1 MTQLRHQDYAPGAG
15 RDVAVLVVDA
25 IAAVPYAT
33 DGTAAGLNMLEPIV
47 TPTVST
53 RYTRVGDILLA
64 EARCAAATQK
74 RTPLLMVHGA
84 FHGWWAYRR
93 WLGTFA
99 ALGFPSY
106 ALSWR
111 GHEGSAPLT
120 SQQLCATG
128 MADYADDV
136 QSAMAAIGEP
146 LVVIGHS
153 LGGLVAQMV
162 AARSPNVRALVLVG
176 SAGPAALGATRD
188 FEWPENTPLMFPPD
202 RMRRSMFHEIDDGE
216 FAAIYGRLVPE
227 SPRALNESGLARI
240 DIPRDAIR
248 APVLIVG
255 TQYDGIGLHKSEA
268 IAAHYGADLVD
279 VPGTSHDCLVEDAG
293 LDAAHEVLR
302 WLLTKGLDRV

>member
-1 MTQLRHQDYAPGAG
+1 
-15 RDVAVLVVDA
+15 
-25 IAAVPYAT
+25 
-33 DGTAAGLNMLEPIV
+33 MLEPIV
-47 TPTVST
+47 TPTIST
-53 RYTRVGDILLA
+53 GFTRVGDILLA
-64 EARCAAATQK
+64 EARRTTATQT

-111 GHEGSAPLT
+111 GHEGSVLLT
-120 SQQLCATG
+120 PEQLCSTG

-146 LVVIGHS
+146 LVLIGHS
-153 LGGLVAQMV
+153 LGGLAAQMV
-162 AARSPNVRALVLVG
+162 AARSPKLRALVLVG

-188 FEWPENTPLMFPPD
+188 FEWPENTPLMFPAD
-202 RMRRSMFHEIDDGE
+202 RMRRSMFLGIEDGE
-216 FAAIYGRLVPE
+216 FAAIYERLVPE

-240 DIPRDAIR
+240 DIPRDAIK

-255 TQYDGIGLHKSEA
+255 TKHDGIGLHKSEA
-268 IAAHYGADLVD
+268 IASYYGADLVD

-293 LDAAHEVLR
+293 LDAAHEILR
-302 WLLTKGLDRV
+302 WLLTMGLDRA

>member
-1 MTQLRHQDYAPGAG
+1 
-15 RDVAVLVVDA
+15 
-25 IAAVPYAT
+25 
-33 DGTAAGLNMLEPIV
+33 MLEPIV
-47 TPTVST
+47 TPQIST
-53 RYTRVGDILLA
+53 GFTRVGGILLV
-64 EARCAAATQK
+64 EARRTMETQK

-120 SQQLCATG
+120 PEGLCSAG
-128 MADYADDV
+128 MADYAEDV

-146 LVVIGHS
+146 LVLIGHS

-162 AARSPNVRALVLVG
+162 TARSSMVRALVLVG

-188 FEWPENTPLMFPPD
+188 FEWPEKTPLMFPPE
-202 RMRRSMFHEIDDGE
+202 RMRRSMFREIDDGE

-227 SPRALNESGLARI
+227 SPLALNESGLARI
-240 DIPRDAIR
+240 DIPRNAIS
-248 APVLIVG
+248 APVLVVG
-255 TQYDGIGLHKSEA
+255 TEHDGIGLHKSEA
-268 IAAHYGADLVD
+268 IASFYGADQVD

-293 LDAAHEVLR
+293 LDAAHEILR
-302 WLLTKGLDRV
+302 WLLAKRLDHA